1 MNSDILLLVNKH
13 LEVMVS
19 AEVQKQ
25 LVDYKADNVTDQDTQ
40 LTSAQESE
48 VDTMIRD
55 IINNELSISADHIQV
70 DILTATM
77 QLHSMKNYLDT
88 LKAKAEAHDVSLLES
103 FKLANVP
110 TSTYYRA
117 VNGKTDLR
125 YDTAIKVN
133 QAIEN
138 FYTLQRIHHDT
149 AALQRANRILG
160 PCAK

>member
-55 IINNELSISADHIQV
+55 IINNELSISPDHI
-70 DILTATM
+70 
-77 QLHSMKNYLDT
+77 
-88 LKAKAEAHDVSLLES
+88 
-103 FKLANVP
+103 
-110 TSTYYRA
+110 
-117 VNGKTDLR
+117 
-125 YDTAIKVN
+125 
-133 QAIEN
+133 
-138 FYTLQRIHHDT
+138 
-149 AALQRANRILG
+149 
-160 PCAK
+160 

>member
-1 MNSDILLLVNKH
+1 
-13 LEVMVS
+13 
-19 AEVQKQ
+19 
-25 LVDYKADNVTDQDTQ
+25 
-40 LTSAQESE
+40 
-48 VDTMIRD
+48 
-55 IINNELSISADHIQV
+55 
-70 DILTATM
+70 M

-88 LKAKAEAHDVSLLES
+88 LKAKAEAHQVSLLES

-149 AALQRANRILG
+149 AALQRADRILG